1 MTPDPAP
8 HDFVRPQADDLT
20 RRLSEPRRF
29 IQVVTG
35 PRQVGKTT
43 MVLQATERSGLPTHY
58 ATADRPTVRTVRWIE
73 QQWEAAR
80 LLVDQADR
88 DGAVLVLDEI
98 QKVPEWSEIVKYLW
112 DEDTRLARPLKA
124 VILGSAPLL
133 VRRGLGESLA
143 GRFESIPAPHW
154 SFDEMRAAF
163 GWEVEQY
170 IFYGAYPG
178 AASLVHQ
185 PDRWARYIRDSLIEP
200 VLSRDILLLSRV
212 DKPALL
218 RQVFELGCA
227 YSGQILSYTK
237 MLGQLQDAGNTTT
250 IAHYLDLLGGAGLVT
265 GLQKYSGGVVR
276 RRSSSPKLQVLNTAL
291 IAALSGS
298 GFDEARHRP
307 DSWGRMVESAVGA
320 HLANAASTGLCELY
334 YWRDRNREVDFVV
347 RSGDRLVAIEVK
359 SGRAPRAQPGI
370 DAFSDAHQPS
380 RTLLVG
386 GGGID
391 IGWFLST
398 PVTAWL

>member
-1 MTPDPAP
+1 MPDPTAGTY
-8 HDFVRPQADDLT
+8 VRPQAEDLI
-20 RRLSEPRRF
+20 RRLWEPRRF

-43 MVLQATERSGLPTHY
+43 MVLQATERSSLPNHY
-58 ATADRPTVRTVRWIE
+58 ATADLPTVRTVRWIE

-88 DGAVLVLDEI
+88 SGAVLVLDEI
-98 QKVPEWSEIVKYLW
+98 QKVPDWSEMVKYLW
-112 DEDTRLARPLKA
+112 DEDTRLDRPLKV

-133 VRRGLGESLA
+133 VRRRLGESLA
-143 GRFESIPAPHW
+143 GRFESIPLPHW
-154 SFDEMRAAF
+154 SFGEMRTAF

-170 IFYGAYPG
+170 VFYGAYPG
-178 AASLVHQ
+178 AASLAGQ
-185 PDRWARYIRDSLIEP
+185 PDRWVRYIRDSLIEP

-227 YSGQILSYTK
+227 YSGQILSYNK

-250 IAHYLDLLGGAGLVT
+250 IARYLDLLGGAGLVT
-265 GLQKYSGGVVR
+265 GLQKYAGAAVR
-276 RRSSSPKLQVLNTAL
+276 RRASSPKLQVLNTAL
-291 IAALSGS
+291 MTALSGS
-298 GFDEARHRP
+298 SLEEARRHP
-307 DSWGRMVESAVGA
+307 DIWGRLVESSVGA
-320 HLANAASTGLCELY
+320 HLANAAASGQCELF

-347 RSGDRLVAIEVK
+347 RSGNRLAAIEVK
-359 SGRAPRAQPGI
+359 SGRAPRTLPGM
-370 DAFSDAHQPS
+370 DAFIEAHGPA

-386 GGGID
+386 SGGIP
-391 IGWFLST
+391 IERFLST
-398 PVTAWL
+398 PVDQLV